1 MDRSNQDL
9 QLVNVSQDETTEQF
23 VVKRTETGDVNFFRD
38 KIIFE
43 QTNEYQKAFGMTDI
57 ELIYETS
64 IFSIT
69 VIDTKLNNLAAIFIF
84 NDTPFGVI
92 RRPGYPNLGGMWET
106 WFKEHYLAEDLNGKN
121 SLWLNFFIISDIYQ
135 TEDIKKKIFHRV
147 HLSLYTTLN
156 NIVGI
161 YILVPKSVIKTLV
174 EIEEYSSIGM
184 NMKILFNYIYTQ
196 VGENPEDFLT
206 QKDFIIYLNRRTE
219 VFPLIEIRIAT
230 QEDHDD
236 LENIFKNQTPP
247 ELANTYENFFIAK
260 MVADQN
266 KDNQV
271 LVGQVNDKAIGM
283 LAVSTDVKVPLLV
296 QSFYLDQYNNLLK
309 PDFMKAVKLKRKQIV
324 ENKKNIESREKK
336 DIFKRYKQEV
346 MICEKIAQRINLQQI
361 VYPKQNLINGIDDL
375 EKLTDKER
383 KLTDKKCIDIIKEF
397 INDFKIRIPELDQ
410 FEGKVKID
418 DGICLLTDKFEFFL
432 DTLEFF
438 GLPRGYLT
446 GEGHWADW
454 AKIEEQKRKEKE
466 KLKENY
472 QKKHAGARITKKK
485 EKKTDEPQK
494 PKYFDFGPLSK
505 SLKLFRNS
513 HSDNRSII
521 RQLLL
526 ENKKL
531 IASFFVNE
539 EGELSETRCFDLKSL
554 FKKLTQNKVN
564 IEKDIGEIIGMVL
577 MSYGNLQV
585 NKREVM
591 RVVEDEIKLE
601 IRDDKTKKKAAKPK
615 KEKKVEDEQVQKQE
629 KKPEPVTLFE
639 VSLSEFLK
647 SIEVSFEYDKLL
659 YEMGILN
666 STEFKKEYERYLK
679 IQEEM
684 ENSKLKHDKTEYE
697 NLKNS
702 SLKTNIEQSEEV
714 LKHYEEF
721 LKDYEDENVLPPMP
735 ESVLNAFCVKLFFIE
750 QAFESRSTDFLVQA
764 FDLFPDKDY
773 LVVTQPH
780 SYTENNLL
788 SLFVKVEKRK
798 DSLFNDIL
806 YIIHRESLMISL
818 IEMKYSSKEE
828 LIKSTFLF
836 ENYENRDSELGTNF
850 SEVSYNLCDEAI
862 KNPNSKFLCVSAKI
876 HENIIGIFLISKE
889 VNIDYYDSHFNIRDF
904 LNVEKLSKYLHGR
917 ILFYS
922 VHTNFHQHTKVFVKE
937 LLRLVNKISFYYEIT
952 PSNLSNDNNTEYFI
966 KDFILTRNRKF
977 PHFIMQN
984 WDYEKVEY
992 EDEKIKSRTDGEER
1006 NPLDEEESQFC
1017 LSMVTRKTLSDIRIA
1032 NNNKIVVVGASDT
1045 GISFIESLLSMRYVD
1060 FSNIY
1065 LIAPGGL
1072 LYHHLQEEKYNLQV
1086 PFSNYMISDLKKL
1099 LLESRI
1105 KIIDIKISDINRLDK
1120 YVKFED
1126 NSILYY
1132 DYLVLTFGLQDKL
1145 CINLRNTI
1153 NENIKFKIEEQINNI
1168 NLLQNQANQQ
1178 NLNNNNPG
1186 NNNIVQPLKDEKG
1199 NIIVSK
1205 EIKFDEVYPKLT
1217 KLVNII
1223 SVDDPHIY
1231 NMFTPTS
1238 RIMNALRKN
1247 PLIDIL
1253 IYGRSL
1259 NLLCFVQGLLKRGI
1273 SHSKIKLI
1281 IPTKIAHYDFPK
1293 EEISAKDKSKKETD
1307 PKLLEELEFINSNTF
1322 EENAELEKYVI
1333 KQINSMGV
1341 KVYYNFN
1348 YDSITLNENLDSIL
1362 SYKFKNDEEEIDII
1376 ASYIVTGGF
1385 IDVDPLVFQ
1394 FIHDNGLVYNGRMII
1409 DKNFM
1414 TADQYIFAGGRLCE
1428 FSQRYAYSEKG
1439 KLLRLECYNS
1449 REVGFTLAKSF
1460 LQTIDSQLNIDNS
1473 ISNDNKTPSFYLPI
1487 GFGCYLPNDML
1498 YYRIKSVKETITVN
1512 KELT

>member
-1 MDRSNQDL
+1 MDRSNLDL
-9 QLVNVSQDETTEQF
+9 QLANVSQDEQNEQF
-23 VVKRTETGDVNFFRD
+23 VVKRTEPSDINYFREKLISERSTD
-38 KIIFE
+38 
-43 QTNEYQKAFGMTDI
+43 YQKIFGMTDI

-64 IFSIT
+64 IFSVT
-69 VIDTKLNNLAAIFIF
+69 VIDNKLNNLAAIFLF
-84 NDTPFGVI
+84 NDSPVGFI
-92 RRPGYPNLGGMWET
+92 RRAGYPNFGGMWEG
-106 WFKEHYLAEDLNGKN
+106 WFKEHYENEDLNGKN
-121 SLWLNFFIISDIYQ
+121 SLWLNFFAIVDIYQ
-135 TEDIKKKIFHRV
+135 NEDLKKRIYHRV

-156 NIVGI
+156 NILGVYVLI
-161 YILVPKSVIKTLV
+161 PKSVLKSIID
-174 EIEEYSSIGM
+174 IEDSQSVGG
-184 NMKILFNYIYTQ
+184 NLNLLFNYIYTS
-196 VGENPEDFLT
+196 VNENPEDFLN
-206 QKDFIIYLNRRTE
+206 QKDFAIYLNRRTE
-219 VFPLIEIRIAT
+219 VFPMIEIRIAT

-236 LENIFKNQTPP
+236 LENIFKSQTPQ
-247 ELANTYENFFIAK
+247 EMANTYENFFIAK

-266 KDNQV
+266 KNNQV

-324 ENKKNIESREKK
+324 EGKKNSELK
-336 DIFKRYKQEV
+336 DKMEILRRYRNEV

-361 VYPKQNLINGIDDL
+361 IYPKQNLINGIDDL
-375 EKLTDKER
+375 EKQTDKEK
-383 KLTDKKCIDIIKEF
+383 KLTESKCKDIINEF
-397 INDFKIRIPELDQ
+397 IIDFKIRVPELEQ
-410 FEGKVKID
+410 FEDKIKID

-438 GLPRGYLT
+438 GLPRGYLG

-505 SLKLFRNS
+505 SLKLFRLS
-513 HSDNRSII
+513 HPDNRSLI

-526 ENKKL
+526 EHKKL
-531 IASFFVNE
+531 IASFFINE

-554 FKKLTQNKVN
+554 YKKLSQNKIN
-564 IEKDIGEIIGMVL
+564 IEKDLGDIIGMVL

-591 RVVEDEIKLE
+591 KVIEDEIKLD
-601 IRDDKTKKKAAKPK
+601 IRDDKSKKKVNKPK
-615 KEKKVEDEQVQKQE
+615 KEKKVEDDQIQKLE
-629 KKPEPVTLFE
+629 KKAEPVTLFE
-639 VSLSEFLK
+639 VSLSEFLR
-647 SIEVSFEYDKLL
+647 SIDISFEYDKLL
-659 YEMGILN
+659 YQMGLLN
-666 STEFKKEYERYLK
+666 SPEFKKEYDKYQK
-679 IQEEM
+679 NQEEI
-684 ENSKLKHDKTEYE
+684 ESGKKKVQKTEYE
-697 NLKNS
+697 KLKIS
-702 SLKTNIEQSEEV
+702 GLISNIEKSEEI
-714 LKHYEEF
+714 LKQYDEY
-721 LKDYEDENVLPPMP
+721 LKDYNDENMLPNMP

-750 QAFESRSTDFLVQA
+750 QAFESRSTDFLIQA
-764 FDLFPDKDY
+764 FDLFPEKDY

-780 SYTENNLL
+780 SYSENNLL
-788 SLFVKVEKRK
+788 SMFVKVEKRK
-798 DSLFNDIL
+798 ESLFNDIL

-818 IEMKYSSKEE
+818 IDMKYSTKDD

-836 ENYENRDSELGTNF
+836 EKYESRDTELGTNF
-850 SEVSYNLCDEAI
+850 SEISYNLCEEAI
-862 KNPNSKFLCVSAKI
+862 KNPSSKFLCISAKI

-889 VNIDYYDSHFNIRDF
+889 VNFDYYDSHFNIRDYV
-904 LNVEKLSKYLHGR
+904 NTEKLSKYLHGR

-922 VHTNFHQHTKVFVKE
+922 VHTNFQQHTKVFIKE

-952 PSNLSNDNNTEYFI
+952 PNNLSNENNTENFF
-966 KDFILTRNRKF
+966 KDFILTKNRKF
-977 PHFIMQN
+977 PHFIMKN
-984 WDYEKVEY
+984 WDYEKIEY

-1006 NPLDEEESQFC
+1006 NPLDEEESDFC
-1017 LSMVTRKTLSDIRIA
+1017 LSMITKKTLSDIRIA
-1032 NNNKIVVVGASDT
+1032 NNNRIVVVGASDT
-1045 GISFIESLLSMRYVD
+1045 GISFIESLLSMRFVD
-1060 FSNIY
+1060 FSNIF

-1072 LYHHLQEEKYNLQV
+1072 LYHHLSDEKHNLQV
-1086 PFSNYMISDLKKL
+1086 PFSNYMISDIKKL

-1105 KIIDIKISDINRLDK
+1105 KIIDIKIADINRLDK

-1145 CINLRNTI
+1145 CVNLRNSI

-1186 NNNIVQPLKDEKG
+1186 SNNNVIQPLKDEKG
-1199 NIIVSK
+1199 NIIVNK
-1205 EIKFDEVYPKLT
+1205 EIKFDEVYPRLT

-1231 NMFTPTS
+1231 SKFIPSTK
-1238 RIMNALRKN
+1238 IMSALRKN
-1247 PLIDIL
+1247 PTIDIL
-1253 IYGRSL
+1253 LYGRLL
-1259 NLLCFVQGLLKRGI
+1259 NLLCFVQGLIKRGI
-1273 SHSKIKLI
+1273 STSKIKLV
-1281 IPTKIAHYDFPK
+1281 IPTKMAHFDTK
-1293 EEISAKDKSKKETD
+1293 EETTKDKNKKETD
-1307 PKLLEELEFINSNTF
+1307 PKLLDELDFINSNTF
-1322 EENAELEKYVI
+1322 EENPDLEKYVL
-1333 KQINSMGV
+1333 KQISQLGV
-1341 KVYYNFN
+1341 KVYNNFN

-1362 SYKFKNDEEEIDII
+1362 SYKFKNEEEEIDLS

-1414 TADQYIFAGGRLCE
+1414 TADQCIFAGGRLCE

-1460 LQTIDSQLNIDNS
+1460 LQSIDSQLNIDS
-1473 ISNDNKTPSFYLPI
+1473 SVSNDNKTPSFFLPI

-1498 YYRIKSVKETITVN
+1498 YYRIKSVKETIIV
-1512 KELT
+1512 